1 MEFSNENT
9 EKIIHPAKNE
19 GKIGAVILASGDSR
33 RFASGQKLLADFHGR
48 PLVEYV
54 FKTAL
59 TPWID
64 TRIAVTRWQE
74 VRNICRALE
83 IPCLFHDKPLLSDTI
98 RLGLSHLAGIPEQIF
113 SENTQRTFSKNA
125 QRTFLENAH
134 GTSSGN
140 MQFLSNAPD
149 ACIFLQGDQPLLR
162 SESIK
167 ALVLAFRQDQ
177 RFCYRLSYGNTAGS
191 PILFPKRFFPE
202 LLCLPPDC
210 GGGYVIRKYPDLV
223 KTVEARH
230 PAELLDADTE
240 EALHQLSTLNQPFQE
255 V

>member
-9 EKIIHPAKNE
+9 ERIIHPAKNA

-98 RLGLSHLAGIPEQIF
+98 RLGLSHLAGIPEQ
-113 SENTQRTFSKNA
+113 TF
-125 QRTFLENAH
+125 
-134 GTSSGN
+134 SGN
-140 MQFLSNAPD
+140 MQLLSNAPD

-223 KTVEARH
+223 KTVEAQH

-240 EALHQLSTLNQPFQE
+240 EALHQLSTVDLLFY
-255 V
+255 

>member
-9 EKIIHPAKNE
+9 EKIIHPSKNA

-54 FKTAL
+54 FKTTL

-74 VRNICRALE
+74 VRNICRALVF
-83 IPCLFHDKPLLSDTI
+83 PCLFHDKPLLSDTI
-98 RLGLSHLAGIPEQIF
+98 RLGLSHLAGIPEQTF
-113 SENTQRTFSKNA
+113 SENA
-125 QRTFLENAH
+125 QRT
-134 GTSSGN
+134 SSEN

-240 EALHQLSTLNQPFQE
+240 EALQQLSSLNQPFQE

>member
-9 EKIIHPAKNE
+9 KKIIHPAKNA

-98 RLGLSHLAGIPEQIF
+98 RLGLSYLAGISEQTF
-113 SENTQRTFSKNA
+113 SENA
-125 QRTFLENAH
+125 QRT
-134 GTSSGN
+134 SSEN

-149 ACIFLQGDQPLLR
+149 ACIFFQGDQPLLR

-240 EALHQLSTLNQPFQE
+240 EALQQLSSLNQPFQE

>member
-9 EKIIHPAKNE
+9 EKIIHPSKNA

-83 IPCLFHDKPLLSDTI
+83 FPCLFHDKPLLSDTI

-113 SENTQRTFSKNA
+113 SENA
-125 QRTFLENAH
+125 QRT
-134 GTSSGN
+134 SSEN

-240 EALHQLSTLNQPFQE
+240 EALQQLSSLNQPFQE

>member
-9 EKIIHPAKNE
+9 ERIIHPAKNA

-33 RFASGQKLLADFHGR
+33 RFASGQKLLADLHGR

-64 TRIAVTRWQE
+64 ARIAVTRWQE

-98 RLGLSHLAGIPEQIF
+98 RLGLSYLAGISEQTF
-113 SENTQRTFSKNA
+113 SENA
-125 QRTFLENAH
+125 QRT
-134 GTSSGN
+134 SSEN

-223 KTVEARH
+223 KTVEAQH

-240 EALHQLSTLNQPFQE
+240 EALHQLSTVDLLFY
-255 V
+255 

>member
-83 IPCLFHDKPLLSDTI
+83 FPCLFHDKPLLSDTI
-98 RLGLSHLAGIPEQIF
+98 RLGLSHLAGIPEQTF
-113 SENTQRTFSKNA
+113 SENA
-125 QRTFLENAH
+125 QRTSSEN
-134 GTSSGN
+134 
-140 MQFLSNAPD
+140 MPFLSNAPD

-240 EALHQLSTLNQPFQE
+240 EALQQLSSLNQPFQE